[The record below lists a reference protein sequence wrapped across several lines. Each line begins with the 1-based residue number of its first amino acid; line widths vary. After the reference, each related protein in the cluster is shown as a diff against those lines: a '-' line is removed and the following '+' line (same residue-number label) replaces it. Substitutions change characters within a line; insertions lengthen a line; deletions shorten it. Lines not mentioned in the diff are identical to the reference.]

1 MRKSKAS
8 HLLLFTNVECQTST
22 QNMQNKLLTLFD
34 FPDYITRPNVED
46 PTAPPIRIS
55 LNYILRGIIV
65 DQHLTYF
72 SQWEHYSDPY
82 KRKLIWF
89 KSDFSSSKPEITTI
103 EEGEVLTMAR
113 ERGSDGITTVYVRE
127 GIPEVI
133 DKVFP
138 PDYLRVCSFYTY
150 LTVAIHSKR

>member
-1 MRKSKAS
+1 
-8 HLLLFTNVECQTST
+8 
-22 QNMQNKLLTLFD
+22 MQNKLPTLFD
-34 FPDYITRPNVED
+34 FPDYITRANVED

-72 SQWEHYSDPY
+72 SRWECYTNPY

-127 GIPEVI
+127 DVPEVI
-133 DKVFP
+133 DKVLP
-138 PDYLRVCSFYTY
+138 PDYLRVCSFCTQ
-150 LTVAIHSKR
+150 S